1 MTYIIPVAIVN
12 ETNEVLTVVEK
23 TCWYYANGGTWTEE
37 KCDKLVL
44 EMGGSGTSGMLRIKT
59 TSGTTFSVI
68 VGYHNYDFWCDAQ
81 VNLHDDDTAV
91 KLHPD
96 RENGES
102 LLAGLAMWSTTCYYH
117 LLLKKLELPGRVDS
131 DQKRDY
137 FCKIE

>member
-68 VGYHNYDFWCDAQ
+68 VGYHNYYFWCDAQ

-91 KLHPD
+91 KLHP
-96 RENGES
+96 EYYNGGILSHEARPITERTTS
-102 LLAGLAMWSTTCYYH
+102 AGRTVKVYLQA
-117 LLLKKLELPGRVDS
+117 LPCGRPPVIIT
-131 DQKRDY
+131 Y
-137 FCKIE
+137 C